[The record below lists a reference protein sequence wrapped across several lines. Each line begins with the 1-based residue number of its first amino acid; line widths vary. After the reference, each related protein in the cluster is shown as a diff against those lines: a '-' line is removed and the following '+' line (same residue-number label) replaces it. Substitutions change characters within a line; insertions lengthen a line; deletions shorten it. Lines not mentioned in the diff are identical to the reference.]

1 MAVMLL
7 LSGCELRLM
16 PNDGESHSE
25 AITVKRYDRIQSLY
39 LTTGDFSALQQ
50 LNTEYPM
57 QTRALIED
65 VLKIGRVNDPEINS
79 KFLKFY
85 QDIVLQSL
93 INEVE
98 QQYANMDDI
107 NKELTVAFGRLK
119 EEIPE
124 IDVPQIYSQIGALD
138 QSIVVGNNTVGICLD
153 KYLGAD
159 YQLYLKYYPKSQRE
173 QMVRSMIVPDCLV
186 FYLLSLYPMPNG
198 NVVSQVECDIH
209 MGKIM
214 WVANRLLDRQVF
226 KGEYV
231 RLVDKYMKR
240 HKGGT
245 ISWLLDSNDNSAIAA
260 LADDK

>member
-1 MAVMLL
+1 M
-7 LSGCELRLM
+7 
-16 PNDGESHSE
+16 
-25 AITVKRYDRIQSLY
+25 
-39 LTTGDFSALQQ
+39 
-50 LNTEYPM
+50 
-57 QTRALIED
+57 
-65 VLKIGRVNDPEINS
+65 
-79 KFLKFY
+79 
-85 QDIVLQSL
+85 
-93 INEVE
+93 
-98 QQYANMDDI
+98 
-107 NKELTVAFGRLK
+107 
-119 EEIPE
+119 
-124 IDVPQIYSQIGALD
+124 
-138 QSIVVGNNTVGICLD
+138 VGNNTVGICLD

-245 ISWLLDSNDNSAIAA
+245 VSWLLDSNDNSAIAA